1 MIIFWDVA
9 TRVREEVTGRRFVCA
24 EGPIKQDQQGNH
36 ETARIPEVSLRKFDS
51 MQQIDVCILPL
62 ALCMCAQRRKIA
74 TLGTIS
80 CAGRA
85 GRHHIRG
92 CHAPLVHVPLYGMKP
107 AAPLLGCYDWR
118 NCQCL
123 LYLGSMQLQGDTEAG
138 SEALN
143 AGLSWFSQVAKREV
157 CRYLSLL
164 HPQKVEE
171 SFNMQAM
178 HDLLFHRFLA
188 PSLCP
193 PLNGCLSHTTPLQ
206 CVWQKC
212 CDILKYALQCQCQ
225 DSPMHVL

>member
-1 MIIFWDVA
+1 MSMTGLFFSTTQEKIDFDFIVNSDSSESDSEDDEFLQEISSASSVRRVLMIIFWDVA

-143 AGLSWFSQVAKREV
+143 AGLS
-157 CRYLSLL
+157 
-164 HPQKVEE
+164 
-171 SFNMQAM
+171 
-178 HDLLFHRFLA
+178 
-188 PSLCP
+188 
-193 PLNGCLSHTTPLQ
+193 
-206 CVWQKC
+206 
-212 CDILKYALQCQCQ
+212 
-225 DSPMHVL
+225 